1 MVERPK
7 TYEILLLTH
16 GGWGMTLKEKL
27 TMIIGKIHGVSEV
40 ALEPSDTT
48 ETFLQKVKEK
58 VTKMPADS
66 LILTDIAGGTTSNI
80 ALTFSKDYQI
90 NILSGLNSMMLME
103 AIMRQNQ
110 PFTTESVAQI
120 REAALLSCQ
129 HLQLPDLKN

>member
-27 TMIIGKIHGVSEV
+27 TMIIGEIHGVSEV

-103 AIMRQNQ
+103 AIMRQKQ
-110 PFTTESVAQI
+110 PFTAESVAQI

-129 HLQLPDLKN
+129 HLRLPDLKN